1 MGQYYLI
8 VNLDKKEYIDPLVVG
23 CGVKAREICASD
35 VARLLPFLLRKSD
48 KWGGGDPRDE
58 YKYDGHWAGDRIVMI
73 GDYDS
78 SRLFH
83 KVHEEYK
90 DITLEVVEE
99 FNDFMELQDLFLR
112 IDESYLRLKRMFK
125 ELMEKEG
132 K

>member
-8 VNLDKKEYIDPLVVG
+8 VNLDKKEYISPHVVG
-23 CGVKAREICASD
+23 CGVKAWEICAGD

-48 KWGGGDPRDE
+48 DWGGGDPHDG
-58 YKYDGHWAGDRIVMI
+58 YKYDGRWAGDRIVMI

-78 SRLFH
+78 SGLYYEVYE
-83 KVHEEYK
+83 KYK

-99 FNDFMELQDLFLR
+99 FNDFMELQDLVLHV
-112 IDESYLRLKRMFK
+112 DESYLRLRKAFK
-125 ELMEKEG
+125 ELMEKKG